1 MSARPAAAI
10 HLKVK
15 RLVVFCIGGNLY
27 PILGVTVEETVNLHI
42 PLAAIR

>member
-27 PILGVTVEETVNLHI
+27 PILGVTVKESVHQLN
-42 PLAAIR
+42 PSAAIR